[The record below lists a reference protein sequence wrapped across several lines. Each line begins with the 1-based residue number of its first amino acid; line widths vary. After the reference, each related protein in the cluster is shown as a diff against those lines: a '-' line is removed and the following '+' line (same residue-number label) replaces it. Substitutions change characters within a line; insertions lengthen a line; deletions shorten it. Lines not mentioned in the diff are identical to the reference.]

1 MPNSKKPRHK
11 KKKTAHTA
19 LTKYNGLAKIRNMA
33 LILDKDHVLNQC
45 IKIMFEFEQ
54 LINDDIVEPI
64 WFNKIITMLVTGKV
78 LAQQLPLT
86 VDCQKQALESI
97 EQAAYM
103 LFTSMRIKTKQ
114 QPIPPANVDIV
125 RSGLS
130 TAQELFKYAQDNN
143 GDAFLQAIYASMG
156 NENDGVEQHM
166 LRHKYLLGDRWDQI
180 YQWVENNELTFS
192 DDPKLASEES
202 KTANQEGV
210 NHG

>member
-19 LTKYNGLAKIRNMA
+19 LTKYNGLAKIQNMT
-33 LILDKDHVLNQC
+33 LILNKEHVLNQC

-54 LINDDIVEPI
+54 LINDDIVEPV

-86 VDCQKQALESI
+86 EDCQKQALEAI

-114 QPIPPANVDIV
+114 QPIPPVNVDII
-125 RSGLS
+125 RAGLS
-130 TAQELFKYAQDNN
+130 TAQDLFKYAQSNN

-156 NENDGVEQHM
+156 KETDTIEDH
-166 LRHKYLLGDRWDQI
+166 LKRHQYLMGDRWETVLK
-180 YQWVENNELTFS
+180 WVNDGEIVFTWDKEKT
-192 DDPKLASEES
+192 EE
-202 KTANQEGV
+202 
-210 NHG
+210 